1 MPTLPADLADQVG
14 AALRE
19 DIGSGDVTA
28 VLVPAAQ
35 RVRGLVITRE
45 PAVLCGVAWAEE
57 TFRQLDPAVRLT
69 WRAADGDSDRRCGD
83 PVGGQ

>member
-35 RVRGLVITRE
+35 RVRGRVITRE

-57 TFRQLDPAVRLT
+57 TFRQRPALDLYKRE
-69 WRAADGDSDRRCGD
+69 RARNSDEADVARRSA
-83 PVGGQ
+83 